1 MSSSNP
7 KLVAI
12 ENGVDLLLKRINSLT
27 ALINDQGDRIDLLT
41 NELSDTSDQRASLE
55 SENVALM
62 AKIQGQLNQSSP
74 APIVDQEA
82 YNQKINELVKEI
94 NSCISLLN
102 K

>member
-7 KLVAI
+7 KLVDL
-12 ENGVDLLLKRINSLT
+12 ENGVDLLLKKISSLT
-27 ALINDQGDRIDLLT
+27 SLVNDQEERIDLLT
-41 NELSDTSDQRASLE
+41 NELSTVSSHKAKLE

-62 AKIQGQLNQSSP
+62 AKIQSQLNQNGP
-74 APIVDQEA
+74 QVVNQEA

>member
-7 KLVAI
+7 KLVEI
-12 ENGVDLLLKRINSLT
+12 ENGVDLLLEKVGSLSS
-27 ALINDQGDRIDLLT
+27 LVKDQAARIDLLNT
-41 NELSDTSDQRASLE
+41 ELSEVTAQKEHLA

-62 AKIQGQLNQSSP
+62 AKIQSELSQSVP
-74 APIVDQEA
+74 PVVDEAA

-94 NSCISLLN
+94 NQCISLLN